1 MEVHLFMCRNWK
13 PTVTDDS
20 AWPCNTEEM
29 HPRWF
34 PVGQMHPDNDRQSG
48 LDLSAIPFK
57 HMWPDDRI
65 WLHRVLNN
73 DRILGWVHCAP
84 LSSTDPVQSGLI
96 GDSMEETNGLTID
109 PFEIPAYQLQCIPP
123 ESEKKFAPERRRK
136 FIQSVIDQLGLASD
150 ERLRQWMRSGA
161 ILDSWKSELLV
172 FG

>member
-1 MEVHLFMCRNWK
+1 MGLRDQRAYPFRRTHAQTDLNIEERVSARVMCMEVHLFMCRNWK
-13 PTVTDDS
+13 PTGTDDS

-65 WLHRVLNN
+65 WFHRVLNN

-96 GDSMEETNGLTID
+96 GDSMKETNGLTID
-109 PFEIPAYQLQCIPP
+109 PFEIPAYQLQCFPP
-123 ESEKKFAPERRRK
+123 ESEKVK
-136 FIQSVIDQLGLASD
+136 
-150 ERLRQWMRSGA
+150 
-161 ILDSWKSELLV
+161 ILTNDCV
-172 FG
+172 